1 MKDEIIQD
9 PIPPTP
15 HELNSDPPPFTLNK
29 GDERGIEGESKI
41 QNSLVIRGHT
51 FEWGKRT
58 YLMGVL
64 NVTPD
69 SFSDGGEFNT
79 PDAALVQAQ
88 QLVAAAD
95 IIDVGGVSTRPG
107 SVEISLEEELER
119 VLSVLQLLRPNI
131 STPISVDTTRAA
143 VAKAAV
149 AAGADIINDIS
160 GGTFDPEMLPTVASL
175 GVPIVLMHIRGTPQ
189 TMQQL
194 TDYQD
199 LIGEIYQFLESR
211 ITDAIAIGIHPD
223 KIIIDPGIGFA
234 KKYNQSLEII
244 RRLSEFRSLNCPILV
259 GASRKSFIGHI
270 LNQPDPKAR
279 IWGTAATCCAA
290 VASGADILRVHDVA
304 QMRDV
309 SLVAD
314 AIHR

>member
-1 MKDEIIQD
+1 MLQRGENTRGASSRGTR
-9 PIPPTP
+9 PT
-15 HELNSDPPPFTLNK
+15 HSLRNAVALK
-29 GDERGIEGESKI
+29 SKI
-41 QNSLVIRGHT
+41 QNPLVIRGHT

-58 YLMGVL
+58 YIMGVL

-79 PDAALVQAQ
+79 PDAALAQAQ
-88 QLVAAAD
+88 QLVAAHAD
-95 IIDVGGVSTRPG
+95 IIDVGGQSTRPG

-211 ITDAIAIGIHPD
+211 ITQAIAIGIQPD
-223 KIIIDPGIGFA
+223 KIIVDPGIGFA

-244 RRLSEFRSLNCPILV
+244 RRLSEFHSLNCPILV

-279 IWGTAATCCAA
+279 IWGTAAACCAA
-290 VASGADILRVHDVA
+290 VAGGADILRVHDVA
-304 QMRDV
+304 QMHDV
-309 SLVAD
+309 SRVAD
-314 AIHR
+314 AIYRQS